1 MHESVSIGST
11 MLNSISIKLSRASQ
25 QKRTSTHMHNIEISN
40 SMIRAN
46 GKMHSSS
53 LHYLDHTAVVE
64 PLNIVSM
71 WMCSRSQPK
80 LLDYHTV
87 HQVVAATA
95 VDDGEN
101 TTIIDD
107 EDGVK
112 QVVAFNL
119 VRVIKLCAQRS
130 LSSPVM
136 LAPAI
141 LSS

>member
-1 MHESVSIGST
+1 
-11 MLNSISIKLSRASQ
+11 
-25 QKRTSTHMHNIEISN
+25 
-40 SMIRAN
+40 
-46 GKMHSSS
+46 
-53 LHYLDHTAVVE
+53 
-64 PLNIVSM
+64 M

-107 EDGVK
+107 EDDVK